1 MQYTK
6 DDGADNRSAQDTT
19 VMNKAG
25 RKDKKPSWVMFGITT
40 ALYLAFLYWV
50 GSSCCPLYTTST
62 YHVK

>member
-50 GSSCCPLYTTST
+50 GS
-62 YHVK
+62 